1 MALLPALL
9 LALLA
14 APPAPPPGPAAAQD
28 RIDGLFT
35 AYMARENIPGAAL
48 VVLRDDAI
56 AVSRAWGVA
65 DRARGTPMSE
75 EAIQPIY
82 SISKQFTAALILR
95 LAEQG
100 RVDLDAPVACY
111 LPHWFADEPGL
122 RVRHLLRH
130 TSGLADFIRRD
141 EARALEQ
148 APEGTGSLANMVDLV
163 DRLPR
168 RFAPDTRH
176 AYSNSNYTLL
186 ALIAERVTGRPFDEA
201 QRELLLR
208 PLGLTDIDECA
219 RIERGR
225 IGAGHEAGGAVWLLP
240 PNPAPSFSGNGGLC
254 ATAGA
259 LARWTRA
266 LGAGRVVGPALL
278 AEMRRGAPVEA
289 GYTPPYGFGLSTL
302 PLAGLPAFS
311 HAGAGDG
318 WGAWAAYLP
327 RERITIVLVANR
339 GWLWATD
346 LGVPAV
352 RAMTRLDPPQRPRR
366 LRLTQAERIALTGD
380 YEDGLFA
387 FELRAAADR
396 LLLDN
401 PAFGPPIELWK
412 QPDGRFV
419 SPQRPDSFS
428 LRLVGGRPELDWM
441 EHRSYLVRAA
451 PAPAAD

>member
-1 MALLPALL
+1 MAPLAALL
-9 LALLA
+9 LALL
-14 APPAPPPGPAAAQD
+14 PGPPVFGAEQ
-28 RIDGLFT
+28 RVDGLFT
-35 AYMARENIPGAAL
+35 AYLARENIPGAAL
-48 VVLRDDAI
+48 VVLRDDR
-56 AVSRAWGVA
+56 VVVNRAWGVA
-65 DRARGTPMSE
+65 DRARGTPMASD
-75 EAIQPIY
+75 AIQPIY

-100 RVDLDAPVACY
+100 RVDLDAPVARY
-111 LPHWFADEPGL
+111 LPHWFADEPAL

-130 TSGLADFIRRD
+130 TSGLSDFIRRD
-141 EARALEQ
+141 EALALAQ
-148 APEGTGSLANMVDLV
+148 APAGTGSLADMVDLI

-168 RFAPDTRH
+168 RFAPGARH
-176 AYSNSNYTLL
+176 AYSNANYTLL
-186 ALIAERVTGRPFDEA
+186 ALIAERVTGQPFDEA

-219 RIERGR
+219 RIPRGR
-225 IGAGHEAGGAVWLLP
+225 IGAGHDAAGAVSPLP
-240 PNPAPSFSGNGGLC
+240 PNLVPSFSGNGGLC

-278 AEMRRGAPVEA
+278 ADMRRGARVEA
-289 GYTPPYGFGLSTL
+289 GYTPPYGFGLSTVA
-302 PLAGLPAFS
+302 LAGRPAFS

-327 RERITIVLVANR
+327 RERLTVVLIANR
-339 GWLWATD
+339 GWLCATD

-352 RAMTRLDPPQRPRR
+352 RALAGLAPPQRPRR
-366 LRLTQAERIALTGD
+366 LRLTRRERIALTGD
-380 YEDGLFA
+380 FEDGLFA
-387 FELRAAADR
+387 FALRAAADR

-428 LRLVGGRPELDWM
+428 LRLVGGRPEFDWM

-451 PAPAAD
+451 PAAASD

>member
-1 MALLPALL
+1 VSLLRL
-9 LALLA
+9 LALLFALTA
-14 APPAPPPGPAAAQD
+14 APAAAQD

-35 AYMARENIPGAAL
+35 AYMARENIPGAVL
-48 VVLRDDAI
+48 VVLRDDRVV
-56 AVSRAWGVA
+56 VSRAWGVS
-65 DRARGTPMSE
+65 DRARGTPMTDD
-75 EAIQPIY
+75 AVQPIY

-100 RVDLDAPVACY
+100 RVDLDAPVARY
-111 LPHWFADEPGL
+111 LPSWFADEPTL
-122 RVRHLLRH
+122 RVRHLLRL
-130 TSGLADFIRRD
+130 TSGLSDFIRLD
-141 EARALEQ
+141 EALALAQ
-148 APEGTGSLANMVDLV
+148 APAGSGSLANMVDLV

-168 RFAPDTRH
+168 RFAPGARH
-176 AYSNSNYTLL
+176 AYSNANYTLL

-208 PLGLTDIDECA
+208 PLGLADIDECA
-219 RIERGR
+219 RIPRGR
-225 IGAGHEAGGAVWLLP
+225 IGAGHDAAGAVSPLP
-240 PNPAPSFSGNGGLC
+240 PNLVPGFSGNGGLC

-278 AEMRRGAPVEA
+278 AEMRRGVRVEA

-302 PLAGLPAFS
+302 ALAGRPAFS

-327 RERITIVLVANR
+327 RERLTVVLIANR

-352 RAMTRLDPPQRPRR
+352 RAMLGQGPPPQRPRR
-366 LRLTQAERIALTGD
+366 LRLTRRERIALTGD
-380 YEDGLFA
+380 FEDGLFA
-387 FELRAAADR
+387 FTLSAAADR

-419 SPQRPDSFS
+419 SPQRPDTFS

-451 PAPAAD
+451 PAGAPN